1 MRLKKNE
8 IMYYIAIGII
18 LLRVYLKSTKLINL
32 DQDSLFFDILLL
44 ISYALLIL
52 KIIIKEKWKNI
63 FLYGI
68 IILVAVI
75 SYSISNM
82 SEFLTL
88 VLIVIASKNIDIK
101 RTLKFLIAFNMTVIG
116 IHMIA
121 WLIMFIAD
129 RENIPVIYRDNDS
142 NNRVRYNFYLGHPN
156 FFSAAVVWTTMM
168 YAYLKFEKLK
178 WYDYLLM
185 IGIAIFIY
193 VVPNSRTSAMLLVA
207 LLILIPIFKKNLKG
221 LVNICKFAIPIIFII
236 LITLVLTYDVNPYI
250 DEINKIFNSRMKL
263 AIATYKEYGIHLLG
277 NDLPLFE
284 KELTN
289 LYKYGMT
296 ALTIDNAYYFMLF
309 SQGILSSVIFTLF
322 YTKLTLVKGIEK
334 KKILFLTIWS
344 LFAVTETMALTAVIA
359 FPLLFGGELLEK
371 KHVKEKVEGE
381 KYEN

>member
-1 MRLKKNE
+1 
-8 IMYYIAIGII
+8 
-18 LLRVYLKSTKLINL
+18 
-32 DQDSLFFDILLL
+32 
-44 ISYALLIL
+44 
-52 KIIIKEKWKNI
+52 
-63 FLYGI
+63 
-68 IILVAVI
+68 
-75 SYSISNM
+75 
-82 SEFLTL
+82 
-88 VLIVIASKNIDIK
+88 
-101 RTLKFLIAFNMTVIG
+101 
-116 IHMIA
+116 
-121 WLIMFIAD
+121 
-129 RENIPVIYRDNDS
+129 
-142 NNRVRYNFYLGHPN
+142 
-156 FFSAAVVWTTMM
+156 MM

-334 KKILFLTIWS
+334 KR
-344 LFAVTETMALTAVIA
+344 
-359 FPLLFGGELLEK
+359 
-371 KHVKEKVEGE
+371 
-381 KYEN
+381 KYYF